1 MRLASYS
8 LCLSLFLFLLMRW
21 RLKELK
27 NFAASLNKLCLLFIC
42 LLLVAA
48 TNGSAAEITEPI
60 PPYLFLPAENT
71 QDIEVQKGPF
81 IVRSRLV
88 SVDFELLSNL
98 QENLAAEPDEEHQ
111 LILNVFE
118 GLEYTLIIQKI
129 ERNRSGSYS
138 WYGQLKD
145 IPMGQVVLVVHEKRV
160 FGNISKTNFSYQI
173 RHISDETHAIYEI
186 DPSKFPPTS
195 EPIIPNLKSKA
206 SPSIDPLKNMMN
218 QMESHISGKDTV
230 VDPHISGSNAR
241 NGGDEFV
248 SQNPFSSDPSSSS
261 NSSSSIP
268 PTQADNGSVVD
279 VLVVYTAEAR
289 VAAGG
294 TSAISSLIDLAT
306 SETNAAYSNSG
317 VSHTIRIVGRQ
328 ETSFSETGFTFSG
341 FLTSAQDGSIS
352 GVHALRDSTGADL
365 VVMLVDGDDSLCGL
379 AYLMTPVSS
388 SFAPYGYSVTQT
400 NCATGNYTFGHEIGH
415 NMSARHDRTADN
427 TDGSPFNYNHG
438 YLFTVNPNN
447 YKTIMGTGG
456 NTRIQYFSNPNVL
469 FDGAATGVVEGD
481 ALAADNRL
489 TFQNTSLTVSQFRQ
503 SIDASPSQ
511 ALTVSGLSPNSERVV
526 SPYWQSDS
534 GSYTFVAVTHPS
546 LSGMASQ
553 IGVIIEAIRNDGTLF
568 GSSTSFTVDGSTTT
582 RVFIVRSEHPSINS
596 ASIPSAQFI
605 TGTANFEHGHLGAVS
620 VATSPTTSTG
630 TGVGEGYQDATMLS
644 FWGAVVVEQSNTG
657 FAMEFI
663 GDMHDSAAAPTFA
676 GANPV
681 SGPGAP

>member
-1 MRLASYS
+1 MG
-8 LCLSLFLFLLMRW
+8 W
-21 RLKELK
+21 KLKELK
-27 NFAASLNKLCLLFIC
+27 NFAVLLNKFCFLFVC
-42 LLLVAA
+42 LLLVPA
-48 TNGSAAEITEPI
+48 TNGSATDIIEPV
-60 PPYLFLPAENT
+60 PPDLFLPAEYT
-71 QDIEVQKGPF
+71 QDIEAQKSPF

-98 QENLAAEPDEEHQ
+98 QENLATEPDKEHQ
-111 LILNVFE
+111 LLLNVFE
-118 GLEYTLIIQKI
+118 GLEYTLILQKI

-145 IPMGQVVLVVHEKRV
+145 IPMSQVVLVINKNRV
-160 FGNISKTNFSYQI
+160 FGNISKLNFSYQI

-195 EPIIPNLKSKA
+195 EPIIPNLKPKA

-218 QMESHISGKDTV
+218 QMESHISGKGTV
-230 VDPHISGSNAR
+230 THPHISGSNTR
-241 NGGDEFV
+241 NGGDVFV
-248 SQNPFSSDPSSSS
+248 SQNPLSSD
-261 NSSSSIP
+261 SSSSINSSFSIP
-268 PTQADNGSVVD
+268 QTQADNGSVVD

-294 TSAISSLIDLAT
+294 TSAISSLIDLAA

-328 ETSFSETGFTFSG
+328 ETSFSETGFNFSA

-352 GVHALRDSTGADL
+352 GVHALRNSTGADL

-388 SFAPYGYSVTQT
+388 SFAPFGYSVTQT

-415 NMSARHDRTADN
+415 NMSARHDRANDN

-438 YLFTVNPNN
+438 YIDNGNN
-447 YKTIMGTGG
+447 FKTIMGTGG

-469 FDGAATGVVEGD
+469 FGGAVTGVAEGD
-481 ALAADNRL
+481 PLAADNRL
-489 TFQNTSLTVSQFRQ
+489 TFQNTSLTISNFRQ

-553 IGVIIEAIRNDGTLF
+553 IGVVIEAITNDGTIF
-568 GSSTSFTVDGSTTT
+568 GSSKTFTVEGSTTT
-582 RVFIVRSEHPSINS
+582 RVFIVRSDHPSINS
-596 ASIPSAQFI
+596 ANISSAQFI
-605 TGTANFEHGHLGAVS
+605 TGTSNFEHGHLGAVS

-630 TGVGEGYQDATMLS
+630 TGFGDGYRDVTMLS
-644 FWGAVVVEQSNTG
+644 FWGAVVVDQSSTG

-663 GDMHDSAAAPTFA
+663 GDMHDSAAPPTFD
-676 GANPV
+676 GVISV
-681 SGPGAP
+681 SGPAAP